1 MHCWACC
8 SSSAAAAAKAAAFAA
23 SVRPL
28 IEELQGEG
36 LSLRQIASEL
46 DRRRV
51 PAMRGGK
58 WGPTAVRNVLARS
71 ENAH

>member
-1 MHCWACC
+1 M
-8 SSSAAAAAKAAAFAA
+8 
-23 SVRPL
+23 RPL